1 MPMMKISES
10 QKKLYK
16 SFAFPEKQAYL
27 TIAKEQKT
35 KKASLIGSAVGT
47 TIGLGLS
54 IALAR
59 KKEPVKDIFIKNDI
73 KKTAK
78 NLLKFTKLDYEGFM
92 GYIYMILQAAG
103 ASFGSLIAGSWQD
116 KHKES
121 RIEKVKEAVF
131 VMNNVAIPTACAKAV
146 EHMLSKN
153 SITNKSE
160 LLKNISKN
168 KLLKNIAV
176 VSGLMVGLLGSL
188 NISNYINTKIIEPDD
203 KRKKTINPTDFL
215 VHVDDIVPILASSKD
230 SIFKGLPLDRCM
242 PLIYFLLGSEI
253 GEKNYYTYE

>member
-1 MPMMKISES
+1 MLKISNTE
-10 QKKLYK
+10 KNIYK
-16 SFAFPEKQAYL
+16 SFDFPEKTAYL
-27 TIAKEQKT
+27 TTKKEQRT
-35 KKASLIGSAVGT
+35 KKASLIGSALGAGL
-47 TIGLGLS
+47 GLGLS

-59 KKEPVKDIFIKNDI
+59 KNEPVKDIFIKNDI

-78 NLLKFTKLDYEGFM
+78 NLLKYTKLDYEGFK

-116 KHKES
+116 KNKES
-121 RIEKVKEAVF
+121 RIEKIKEAVF
-131 VMNNVAIPTACAKAV
+131 VMNNVAIPTACAKTV
-146 EHMLSKN
+146 EYLLSKD
-153 SITNKSE
+153 SIINKSE
-160 LLKNISKN
+160 LLKKISNN

-230 SIFKGLPLDRCM
+230 SILHGLPLDRFM
-242 PLIYFLLGSEI
+242 PLIYFILGSEV